1 MPFFYNKEVKWSSRI
16 NKLILLAVLWIFT
29 SWKVGAQIH
38 SYLWVSWF
46 KLLFCILLPGM
57 SFLVASLFP
66 KVIEIPATLSE
77 LVSTWENH
85 PLCYQRTLCTF
96 LQVCFISLF
105 TVWNFLEQG
114 FLKIIMA
121 RDLLNQHATLLTKLP
136 LIGEDSG
143 NGSASGAVVPEETLL
158 RGV

>member
-1 MPFFYNKEVKWSSRI
+1 MKQQNKQVGFIGSALDPHFLECGSTDLFLSLSL
-16 NKLILLAVLWIFT
+16 LIQAFVL
-29 SWKVGAQIH
+29 
-38 SYLWVSWF
+38 YP
-46 KLLFCILLPGM
+46 LPGM
-57 SFLVASLFP
+57 LSLVASLFP

-85 PLCYQRTLCTF
+85 PLCYQRTLFTF
-96 LQVCFISLF
+96 SQVCFISLF

-121 RDLLNQHATLLTKLP
+121 WDLLNQHATLLTKLL

-143 NGSASGAVVPEETLL
+143 NRSASGAVVPEETLL
-158 RGV
+158 RGVWDISAPA